1 MANTSRTRPDFT
13 NALMAPDMLATAFDT
28 ADNDLKN
35 VLQAITADT
44 GTGIVSTVNPTAENS
59 PLWVAAVT
67 DKNMYWDVYP
77 GTAVTVS
84 GKFLTTTNTTRVP
97 LVDISDGA
105 ENLIII
111 KSVTSPLEHYV
122 LSSTGDVVDAGE
134 IESCEVGCMT
144 YSEYLN
150 LQATATTDT
159 YDTLNIDDIV
169 VLGVVTWDASAGP
182 ALYTTASTRYPWLR
196 PWFTAVDVEHRSK
209 IGTGTVSDTN
219 PHGQSL
225 ADLQIGGTTIYEH
238 LTSSGMIY
246 SKDYS
251 TIGIPGVYCYQR
263 FLSDAIK
270 LDTTGEV
277 TSDSIYGGLNA
288 KYVVLS
294 NFPNTITS
302 VRKVNNKREMCG
314 GMVPRSNIFVF
325 SRQETIDDTIDIWYF
340 KTDSLTVSSVAS
352 TSLTLATM
360 QNSDL
365 AITGGQALSSVGNT
379 TLQFRRYGSIPRSL
393 TALIS
398 TTGKLFPDPY
408 VLVQST
414 LVTDVSGENQ
424 TNEIELYAP
433 AILGVG
439 VSSFAATQSAYLA
452 IRLYGTDANGAAIKE
467 TLEFKGSAVTEA
479 PVGSTVE
486 SATQVLFTQQTFYA
500 LTSWEV
506 VTTAS
511 MAPTNLNFGCALT
524 IYAKTDL
531 ASSKLASAVSAH
543 WTGNSIINARD
554 ARRILPIVTDGEYG
568 LTPITQAAESIGLAS
583 QVNSITLN
591 KVPAQLICAED
602 FRQPKYINITK
613 CAWRGNKLQ
622 SPVITSIHATSTNVV
637 ECYKSRFIPALMS
650 ETYMFQICVVLFGN
664 DVLADTGSVRCTIRA
679 WTDTEYETILK
690 PYTGD
695 ANKRTYLCYANIPAR
710 AVAFTISGT
719 ANGFAAYLMQNSN
732 PDTQYYT
739 TLTPTGI

>member
-1 MANTSRTRPDFT
+1 MANTSRNRPDFS
-13 NALMAPDMLATAFDT
+13 NALMAPDMLSTAFDT
-28 ADNDLKN
+28 ASDDLAN
-35 VLQAITADT
+35 VLTAITADS
-44 GTGIVSTVNPTAENS
+44 GYGIVSSVDPTTANS
-59 PLWVAAVT
+59 SLWVAAVT
-67 DKNMYWDVYP
+67 DKNLYWDVYA
-77 GTAVTVS
+77 GTAVTQS
-84 GKFLTTTNTTRVP
+84 GKFLTTTATTRVP

-111 KSVTSPLEHYV
+111 RSVTTQMEHYV
-122 LSSTGDVVDAGE
+122 LNSTGDVVDAGT
-134 IESCEVGCMT
+134 IESAEVGCMS
-144 YSEYLN
+144 YSEYIN
-150 LQATATTDT
+150 IRSTSTTSSLDT
-159 YDTLNIDDIV
+159 VNYEDIV
-169 VLGVVTWDASAGP
+169 VLGVVTWDATDGP
-182 ALYTTASTRYPWLR
+182 TLYTTATTRYSWLR

-209 IGTGTVSDTN
+209 VGTGTVSDTN
-219 PHGQSL
+219 PHGTSI

-263 FLSDAIK
+263 FLSDAIL

-277 TSDSIYGGLNA
+277 TADSPYGGLNA
-288 KYVVLS
+288 QYVVLS

-302 VRKVNNKREMCG
+302 IRKVSTKREMCG
-314 GMVPRSNIFVF
+314 GMVPRSNILVF
-325 SRQETIDDTIDIWYF
+325 ARQETIDDTIDVWYF
-340 KTDSLTVSSVAS
+340 KTDSLTVTSTAS

-365 AITGGQALSSVGNT
+365 AITGGQSLSSVGNT

-398 TTGKLFPDPY
+398 TSGKLFPDPY

-414 LVTDVSGENQ
+414 LVTDVSGDNQ
-424 TNEIELYAP
+424 TNEIELYAN
-433 AILGVG
+433 ARLGVG
-439 VSSFAATQSAYLA
+439 VSSFAATNSAYLA
-452 IRLYGTDANGAAIKE
+452 VRLYGTDASDNDIHE
-467 TLEFKGSAVTEA
+467 IIEFRGSAVTEA
-479 PVGSTVE
+479 EVGATVE
-486 SATQVLFTQQTFYA
+486 SSTQVLYTQQIFA
-500 LTSWEV
+500 SFTSWEI
-506 VTTAS
+506 VTDTNMAAS
-511 MAPTNLNFGCALT
+511 NLNFGCAIT

-543 WTGNSIINARD
+543 WTGSSIINARD

-583 QVNSITLN
+583 QINSVTLG

-622 SPVITSIHATSTNVV
+622 SPIITKIHATSTNVV
-637 ECYKSRFIPALMS
+637 ECYKSRFIPVVMS
-650 ETYMFQICVVLFGN
+650 ETYTFQICVVLFGN
-664 DVLADTGSVRCTIRA
+664 DVLADTGSVRCIIRD
-679 WTDTEYETILK
+679 WQDIEYETILV
-690 PYTGD
+690 PYSGD
-695 ANKRTYLCYANIPAR
+695 ANKRTYISCATIPVR

-719 ANGFAAYLMQNSN
+719 ANGFAAYLMQNAS
-732 PDTQYYT
+732 PDASFYT
-739 TLTPTGI
+739 PLTLTGI